1 MSMLTLN
8 TGELDGLTRMAAAMP
23 GINQR
28 ARNSALGSVGFAL
41 KGKAKASVAN
51 NSFGWPQV
59 STLAR
64 ATKAFPASSSPD
76 RMSSRDIVQSVLM
89 TRDTKKAWGSLASLL
104 VYSLEKEQGV
114 LLFGFQAGTFGKR
127 YAYTRSTGER
137 VKKDN
142 YIGQSVVLL
151 AQKLTDGFEYAITSR
166 DQQRY
171 FAALGFAFKLGR
183 VLKIPARPLVGPTFE
198 ALRPEIPPL
207 FREKFWASLRRNT
220 FPLENRVANSLWG
233 AAA

>member
-1 MSMLTLN
+1 MSILKLETR
-8 TGELDGLTRMAAAMP
+8 ELDGLTKMMAAMP
-23 GINQR
+23 GINQK

-64 ATKAFPASSSPD
+64 ATKAFPASSSPE
-76 RMSSRDIVQSVLM
+76 RMTSRDIIQSVLM
-89 TRDTKKAWGSLASLL
+89 TRDTKKAWGSLAALL
-104 VYSLEKEQGV
+104 VYSLEKDSGV

-137 VKKDN
+137 VRRDN
-142 YIGQSVVLL
+142 YIGNSVVLL
-151 AQKLTDGFEYAITSR
+151 AQKLTDGFEYAITSK

-171 FAALGFAFKLGR
+171 FAALGFPFKMGR
-183 VLKIPARPLVGPTFE
+183 VLRIPARPLVGPSFK
-198 ALRPEIPPL
+198 ALRPEIPGL

-220 FPLENRVANSLWG
+220 FPLETKVANSLWG